1 MEEKPSSLKCGATNA
16 KIKTAF
22 VEYST
27 HESIKK
33 QCTHHQSKTHTHST
47 SSLFDWCVWFLN
59 MVGFSIPRTFTLRSI
74 LPTPVILRG
83 AEGEVA
89 ESMFQQITL
98 TLRERG
104 DRSIRWLSAGK
115 STFAKTLNRS
125 DGNRTARR
133 SFPSLFENVD
143 SATPGKPCV
152 QNDMRVR

>member
-1 MEEKPSSLKCGATNA
+1 
-16 KIKTAF
+16 
-22 VEYST
+22 
-27 HESIKK
+27 
-33 QCTHHQSKTHTHST
+33 
-47 SSLFDWCVWFLN
+47 

-74 LPTPVILRG
+74 LPTPVILRE

-89 ESMFQQITL
+89 ESIFQQITL

-125 DGNRTARR
+125 DGNRTPRR

-152 QNDMRVR
+152 QNDMRVRSKLEEKPSSLKCGATNAKIKTALV